1 VLGFDWLHGLLL
13 GATIVST
20 DVAAVF
26 TVLRSRS
33 VSLQGRIR
41 PLLELESALND
52 PMAVFLSV
60 GLLELLSRRN
70 GAALWTLAPMFI
82 RQMTL
87 GTLAGAGAGK
97 AMRWML
103 NRVALDYEGLYP
115 VLSVAL
121 VVLTYGLTD
130 RVGGSGFLAVYV
142 SGIVLGNSDYVN
154 KRSLTLFHDGL
165 AWLMQIVMFL
175 TMGLLVI
182 PSEVSRVALS
192 GIALSAFL
200 VFVARPVSVLACLTP
215 FRYPLREQLMVSWA
229 GLRGAVPI
237 VVATYPL
244 IAGAPGARTIF
255 NLVFFVVFISVLL
268 QGATIPAV
276 SRWLNVAAPLSRRF
290 RYPIEYTPAP
300 GEKNRLVELPVP
312 PGSAAI
318 GRPLVD
324 LRLPTGALVVL
335 IRRHDDVFVPRGNT
349 QIASDDVLLLL
360 AERDAIDRTRA
371 IINARTADAP

>member
-1 VLGFDWLHGLLL
+1 
-13 GATIVST
+13 
-20 DVAAVF
+20 
-26 TVLRSRS
+26 
-33 VSLQGRIR
+33 
-41 PLLELESALND
+41 
-52 PMAVFLSV
+52 
-60 GLLELLSRRN
+60 
-70 GAALWTLAPMFI
+70 
-82 RQMTL
+82 
-87 GTLAGAGAGK
+87 
-97 AMRWML
+97 
-103 NRVALDYEGLYP
+103 
-115 VLSVAL
+115 
-121 VVLTYGLTD
+121 
-130 RVGGSGFLAVYV
+130 
-142 SGIVLGNSDYVN
+142 
-154 KRSLTLFHDGL
+154 
-165 AWLMQIVMFL
+165 MQIVMFL

-276 SRWLNVAAPLSRRF
+276 SRWLNVSAPLSRRF

-349 QIASDDVLLLL
+349 QIVSDDVLLLL